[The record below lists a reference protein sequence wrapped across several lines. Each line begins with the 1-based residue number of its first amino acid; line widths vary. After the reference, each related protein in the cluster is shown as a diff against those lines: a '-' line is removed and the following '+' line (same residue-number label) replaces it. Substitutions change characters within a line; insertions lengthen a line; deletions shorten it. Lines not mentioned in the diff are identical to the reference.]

1 MKTNDTHRLF
11 SMLAITLV
19 TAACATSTEADSTS
33 LPELNPATV
42 TTALAATSTTDTTVV
57 DGCQRP
63 LTEPGEYEGSLEGIP
78 NQLYW
83 VIVPDSYKDTA
94 PVPLYLHLAAGSG
107 DHDSFLAGWRP
118 YLDDLAGVMVMV
130 NTADPARG
138 KPEALTALIDEL
150 TSEFCIDPKRIHA
163 LGTSWSG
170 GMVGTLACESSDRIA
185 SFVSAL
191 SGHVPPAGCDPE
203 RPVPLLSF
211 TGDVDRTQ
219 VAALVETWAGINGCD
234 PDPKV
239 EDLGSGVLRKT
250 FENCEADV
258 LFYDI
263 VGMGHA
269 WPLHEAVGPGA
280 ELIAV
285 YEEVDY
291 LDEAVRFFTEHPLP

>member
-1 MKTNDTHRLF
+1 
-11 SMLAITLV
+11 
-19 TAACATSTEADSTS
+19 
-33 LPELNPATV
+33 
-42 TTALAATSTTDTTVV
+42 
-57 DGCQRP
+57 
-63 LTEPGEYEGSLEGIP
+63 
-78 NQLYW
+78 
-83 VIVPDSYKDTA
+83 
-94 PVPLYLHLAAGSG
+94 
-107 DHDSFLAGWRP
+107 
-118 YLDDLAGVMVMV
+118 
-130 NTADPARG
+130 
-138 KPEALTALIDEL
+138 
-150 TSEFCIDPKRIHA
+150 
-163 LGTSWSG
+163 
-170 GMVGTLACESSDRIA
+170 MVGTLACESSDRIA